1 VELVGIICNKFAYFL
16 YGSDAY
22 SEGVQQQGLG
32 EEYLGLRDN
41 VTGR

>member
-1 VELVGIICNKFAYFL
+1 MELVGIICNKVIDFL
-16 YGSDAY
+16 YVSDPY

>member
-1 VELVGIICNKFAYFL
+1 LELYTINLKICL

-22 SEGVQQQGLG
+22 SESVQQQGLG
-32 EEYLGLRDN
+32 EEYLNLRDN

>member
-1 VELVGIICNKFAYFL
+1 MELVGIICNKFTELL

-32 EEYLGLRDN
+32 EEYLDPRDN